1 MSQQR
6 KNIMSDN
13 VVNLSD
19 FRKQK
24 HNDID
29 WSSVL
34 DADPE
39 KLKKLIKDIME
50 HEQTIEEKVRESG
63 VEITRMLITELYDIG
78 ADPQQ
83 EQLADDMI
91 FITMLYTSAVEEFFT
106 KANEKKTGNEFYQHL
121 IELKER
127 VLD

>member
-1 MSQQR
+1 
-6 KNIMSDN
+6 MSDN
-13 VVNLSD
+13 VVKLDD
-19 FRKQK
+19 FRKAK
-24 HNDID
+24 SSEPD
-29 WSSVL
+29 WLTVL

-39 KLKKLIKDIME
+39 KLKKLLKDIME
-50 HEQTIEEKVRESG
+50 HEQTVEEKVRESG
-63 VEITRMLITELYDIG
+63 VEVTRMLITELYDIG

-106 KANEKKTGNEFYQHL
+106 KANEKQKGNEFYQHL
-121 IELKER
+121 KELKER

>member
-1 MSQQR
+1 
-6 KNIMSDN
+6 MSDN
-13 VVNLSD
+13 IVQLDD
-19 FRKQK
+19 FRKAK
-24 HNDID
+24 HDDID
-29 WSSVL
+29 WKSVL
-34 DADPE
+34 DADPD
-39 KLKKLIKDIME
+39 KLKKLLKDIME
-50 HEQTIEEKVRESG
+50 HEQTIEEKVRDSG

-121 IELKER
+121 KELKER

>member
-1 MSQQR
+1 MS
-6 KNIMSDN
+6 NI
-13 VVNLSD
+13 VNLD
-19 FRKQK
+19 EFRKSKNQ
-24 HNDID
+24 DID
-29 WSSVL
+29 WSTVL

-50 HEQTIEEKVRESG
+50 HEQTVEEKVRESG

-91 FITMLYTSAVEEFFT
+91 FITMLYTAPVEEFFT
-106 KANEKKTGNEFYQHL
+106 KANHRETGNEFYQHL
-121 IELKER
+121 IDLKEK

>member
-1 MSQQR
+1 MPD
-6 KNIMSDN
+6 NIVQLD
-13 VVNLSD
+13 D
-19 FRKQK
+19 FRKSK

-29 WSSVL
+29 WSTVL

-50 HEQTIEEKVRESG
+50 SEETIEEKVRESG
-63 VEITRMLITELYDIG
+63 FEITRMLITELYDIG

-83 EQLADDMI
+83 EQLADDII
-91 FITMLYTSAVEEFFT
+91 FITMLYTSALEEYFT
-106 KANEKKTGNEFYQHL
+106 QANENKIGNHFYQNL
-121 IELKER
+121 VDLKKR

>member
-1 MSQQR
+1 MS
-6 KNIMSDN
+6 N
-13 VVNLSD
+13 VVNLD
-19 FRKQK
+19 EFRKSKTQ
-24 HNDID
+24 DID
-29 WSSVL
+29 WTIVL
-34 DADPE
+34 DADPD
-39 KLKKLIKDIME
+39 KLKELLKDIME
-50 HEQTIEEKVRESG
+50 HEQTIEEKVRDSG
-63 VEITRMLITELYDIG
+63 VEITRALITELYDIG

-121 IELKER
+121 IELKEK

>member
-1 MSQQR
+1 
-6 KNIMSDN
+6 MSDN
-13 VVNLSD
+13 IVQLDD
-19 FRKQK
+19 FRKAK
-24 HNDID
+24 HGDID
-29 WSSVL
+29 WSTVL

-50 HEQTIEEKVRESG
+50 HEQTVEEKVRESG

-91 FITMLYTSAVEEFFT
+91 FITMLYTAAVEEFFT
-106 KANEKKTGNEFYQHL
+106 KANEKKKGNEFYQNL
-121 IELKER
+121 IDLKER
-127 VLD
+127 VLN